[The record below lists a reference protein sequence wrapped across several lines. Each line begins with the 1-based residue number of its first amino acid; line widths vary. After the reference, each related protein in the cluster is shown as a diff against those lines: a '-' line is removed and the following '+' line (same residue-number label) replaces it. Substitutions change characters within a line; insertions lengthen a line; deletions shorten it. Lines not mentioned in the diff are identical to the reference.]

1 MELENLL
8 PTRLKSSMKMKALSS
23 KLRFHTHIR
32 QMGLQNAPSGPSW
45 QSGVVCY
52 ITPSWTSVSGLK
64 QRWRQSTWRINR
76 LPSPKIPNMTSFEIV
91 CGSKP
96 SVKHMR
102 VFGCH
107 AYILTLR
114 EKRLNWDPKARIV
127 IFYGVW
133 RSLQGISSV
142 RYRGRTNSKNTRD
155 VNFDEATFGF
165 SMEKSSEI
173 IKDAIMDLDLLDIN
187 EGDVRHVNYKQTCK
201 RKIRP
206 NKQCCSYGSSP
217 SWFKRSKCAGQHVW
231 SSSEEQIKRPKHTKI

>member
-102 VFGCH
+102 VFWMSRIHSDFKGETSQLGSQSSNRH
-107 AYILTLR
+107 ILWGMKKSPR
-114 EKRLNWDPKARIV
+114 HIEC
-127 IFYGVW
+127 
-133 RSLQGISSV
+133 SIS
-142 RYRGRTNSKNTRD
+142 
-155 VNFDEATFGF
+155 
-165 SMEKSSEI
+165 
-173 IKDAIMDLDLLDIN
+173 
-187 EGDVRHVNYKQTCK
+187 
-201 RKIRP
+201 RP
-206 NKQCCSYGSSP
+206 DK
-217 SWFKRSKCAGQHVW
+217 
-231 SSSEEQIKRPKHTKI
+231 